1 MADVNGVWSA
11 GLTGLSGNSLPDLFQ
26 FGTLVNFLASPG
38 HWSAEHAKE
47 FVNMLRYFFL
57 DFSGRSEGFT
67 IFSIGADFAKKEI
80 LRTTDLSLIS
90 HVSFVL

>member
-1 MADVNGVWSA
+1 LADVNGVWSA
-11 GLTGLSGNSLPDLFQ
+11 GLTGLSGDSLPDLFQ

-67 IFSIGADFAKKEI
+67 IFPLELTLLRKK
-80 LRTTDLSLIS
+80 
-90 HVSFVL
+90 F

>member
-11 GLTGLSGNSLPDLFQ
+11 GLTGLSGDSLPDLFQ

-57 DFSGRSEGFT
+57 DFFQDEVRALQFFPLELT
-67 IFSIGADFAKKEI
+67 LLRKK
-80 LRTTDLSLIS
+80 
-90 HVSFVL
+90 F